1 MRPRGFRL
9 VSGRDGDVPARPREI
24 QPRVWRSRSFNDR
37 AGIPHARY
45 GGSVPPSI
53 QVAPAT
59 REEHEEI
66 LALHRE
72 AGWPD
77 THLEGEVWVLRDLGG
92 LVGSIQLIELV
103 SGLILIGA
111 IVVRSDARGRGLGSE
126 MARCVLTTRT
136 AEWWLECREQRMAF
150 YGRLGFAVVAAA
162 EVNELVRERV
172 GPNSAREQNFM
183 RRSTSAHA
191 VRTGYAS
198 LEREHGRVMARKH
211 GQPAGVVLSV
221 EDLDSPEETLAVL
234 NDEPLMREVRQG
246 LAEIADGPAARFSK
260 SDALALTTR
269 GE

>member
-1 MRPRGFRL
+1 M
-9 VSGRDGDVPARPREI
+9 
-24 QPRVWRSRSFNDR
+24 
-37 AGIPHARY
+37 
-45 GGSVPPSI
+45 PPPI

-92 LVGSIQLIELV
+92 LAGSIQLIELV

-126 MARCVLTTRT
+126 IARFVLATRT

-150 YGRLGFAVVAAA
+150 YGRLGFAVVATA
-162 EVNELVRERV
+162 EVNEVVRERV

-183 RRSTSAHA
+183 RRSTSARA
-191 VRTGYAS
+191 ARTGYAS
-198 LEREHGRVMARKH
+198 LEREHGRVMVTMH
-211 GQPAGVVLSV
+211 GQPAGVV
-221 EDLDSPEETLAVL
+221 
-234 NDEPLMREVRQG
+234 
-246 LAEIADGPAARFSK
+246 
-260 SDALALTTR
+260 TR